1 METLRAEVKNGR
13 LVLDEPTRLPE
24 GTVLELAMADSADGL
39 GPEERAALHEALA
52 KSWRSARAG
61 RLRPVEE
68 LLEDLASD

>member
-24 GTVLELAMADSADGL
+24 GTVLELAMADSDDGL
-39 GPEERAALHEALA
+39 DPEERAALHEALA
-52 KSWRSARAG
+52 KSWQSARAG
-61 RLRPVEE
+61 RLRPVED